1 MPTPFRCVA
10 FHDTLLHTEKPPY
23 RFPHT
28 AADGLFAEQVA
39 VRPGAGKTFVLT
51 GTLPTLT
58 RDQAKKLIE
67 ERGGKCSGSV
77 SKKTAYV
84 LAGEE
89 AGSKLTKAQE
99 LGVTIIS
106 EQEFRGMI
114 GE

>member
-1 MPTPFRCVA
+1 MLRVS
-10 FHDTLLHTEKPPY
+10 
-23 RFPHT
+23 
-28 AADGLFAEQVA
+28 QQ
-39 VRPGAGKTFVLT
+39 KTT
-51 GTLPTLT
+51 
-58 RDQAKKLIE
+58 
-67 ERGGKCSGSV
+67 
-77 SKKTAYV
+77 YV